1 MSIRQYVISDPANIV
16 FKQSQEDI
24 TGTPS
29 TVWQQQMVEACTQ
42 TQYIIHSDHPYLYRR
57 NNLTKDSETQFRP
70 LQTVEDYNPQYYDPE
85 YGKDPYWDDELYDKH
100 NLQFRNDDYPPTDDE
115 DDPDIVDTIL
125 SRALIEQWQRNFD
138 AIKDQPHA
146 EETQATPGLLDE
158 TAFIHVL
165 VTKEGEPAYIPL
177 STNLGLKYKKRMLYF
192 PMDFGELTIDGLIDT
207 GAHSSA
213 IPEADL
219 RKIRLLAPQ
228 SIVKEGPAP
237 TFQIM
242 VANGQL
248 ETPKSTVELKFEV
261 GDIEFH
267 EVFIVME
274 KLTGPIIGL
283 MFLQRNHTVLDMRQ
297 GILNFPYFSMQL
309 KTADHKYSNVLEPI
323 LNPDDI
329 TIPPNDRTLVEIK
342 SQIYNENTVTGVLQ
356 PSDLLHEEGDITFC
370 AAIVTLTNGND
381 NVHINNFTDQPYK
394 LKKGLH
400 IANFSVLTP
409 EQMKHVKPIDP
420 VSTWHLLNEN
430 EEDAIYYVSSLLKA
444 NRNNDQY
451 EQYWFPT
458 PENPGDEDS
467 HTPIQRRILPELR
480 KLQEAEQLNPQN
492 DDESRRKFLGNFD
505 WKDSMLQQHEIK
517 KIESLLVEYHDIF
530 ARHRFDIGMNEEF
543 TVKLTPKD
551 DSPAYSQSLPT
562 PVNLKEDILVELA
575 LLHKYGIITTLPF
588 SKYASPIFAQ
598 KKPNGKLRLLVD
610 LRKINNLISDD
621 YINNNHP
628 VSTLTDAAPH
638 MAGKKLFCKLDCS
651 QAYHCLPMADQ
662 RSVEMLA
669 FNFASRTFAYRRL
682 AQGLSRALSAFSS
695 FMREYLDK
703 VIKADQCAQYVDDI
717 GIAANDADHL
727 IKNLKATFEC
737 IRHAGL
743 KLTMHKCHF
752 GATEID
758 FLGRTITP
766 EGVKP
771 QKERITNFLEKTKFP
786 KSKKAL
792 QRYLGFLNYYR
803 NYIPRLSEKLAPFFQ
818 LLKKDEKVLV
828 TTELIQQFNEINRD
842 LDKCSQL
849 ALKQPLPNKQLVL
862 MTDASFTAAGYAI
875 LTEDDPNQKYSSSK
889 NRTLQL
895 HMAQKLLRHRNS
907 KCPYMPR
914 NS

>member
-1 MSIRQYVISDPANIV
+1 MSVRQYVISDPPNITY
-16 FKQSQEDI
+16 KQTQNDT
-24 TGTPS
+24 TGMPS
-29 TVWQQQMVEACTQ
+29 TVWQQQMTNACRE
-42 TQYIIHSDHPYLYRR
+42 TQYIFHSDHPYLYRR
-57 NNLTKDSETQFRP
+57 NSNHNDSETQFRP
-70 LQTVEDYNPQYYDPE
+70 LQTIEDYNPQYYDPQF
-85 YGKDPYWDDELYDKH
+85 GKDPYWDEDLYDKK
-100 NLQFRNDDYPPTDDE
+100 NLHFCNEDYPPTDDE
-115 DDPDIVDTIL
+115 DDPAVEDNTL
-125 SRALIEQWQRNFD
+125 SRALIHLWQPNF
-138 AIKDQPHA
+138 
-146 EETQATPGLLDE
+146 EATIPEVDVIHRQEDHKAPNSLLDE
-158 TAFIHVL
+158 TAFLHLL
-165 VTKEGEPAYIPL
+165 VSKEGESPYVPL
-177 STNLGLKYKKRMLYF
+177 STNLGPKFKRRMLYF
-192 PMDFGELTIDGLIDT
+192 PMDFGELTLDGLIDT

-219 RKIRLLAPQ
+219 RKRRLLAPQ

-237 TFQIM
+237 SFQIL
-242 VANGQL
+242 VANGDL

-267 EVFIVME
+267 ENFIVME
-274 KLTGPIIGL
+274 KLSSPIIGL

-309 KTADHKYSNVLEPI
+309 KTADHKYSNVLDPI
-323 LNPDDI
+323 LNPEDV
-329 TIPPNDRTLVEIK
+329 TISPNDHVVIPIQ
-342 SQIYNENTVTGVLQ
+342 SQIYAENAVTGILQ

-370 AAIVTLTNGND
+370 AAIVTLHEGAMRLY
-381 NVHINNFTDQPYK
+381 VNNFTDQPYK
-394 LKKGLH
+394 IKKGMH
-400 IANFSVLTP
+400 IANFSVMTP
-409 EQMKHVKPIDP
+409 EQMKHVRPIDP

-430 EEDAIYYVSSLLKA
+430 EEDAIYYISSLLKA

-458 PENPGDEDS
+458 PENPGDETT
-467 HTPIQRRILPELR
+467 HTPIQQRILKELR
-480 KLQEAEQLNPQN
+480 NLQNLEQLNPH
-492 DDESRRKFLGNFD
+492 DDADSRRKFLSNFD
-505 WKDSMLQQHEIK
+505 WKDSMLQQHEIRQ
-517 KIESLLVEYHDIF
+517 IETLLVEFHDIF
-530 ARHRFDIGMNEEF
+530 ARHRFDIGVNEEF

-551 DSPAYSQSLPT
+551 ESPAYSQSLPT

-621 YINNNHP
+621 YVNNNHP
-628 VSTLTDAAPH
+628 VSTLTDAAQH

-662 RSVEMLA
+662 KSIKMLA

-682 AQGLSRALSAFSS
+682 AQGLSRALSAFSI
-695 FMREYLDK
+695 FMREYLDR

-717 GIAANDADHL
+717 GVAATDANQL
-727 IKNLKATFEC
+727 IVNLRATFQC
-737 IRHAGL
+737 IREAGL
-743 KLTMHKCHF
+743 KLSMHKCHF

-803 NYIPRLSEKLAPFFQ
+803 N
-818 LLKKDEKVLV
+818 
-828 TTELIQQFNEINRD
+828 
-842 LDKCSQL
+842 
-849 ALKQPLPNKQLVL
+849 
-862 MTDASFTAAGYAI
+862 
-875 LTEDDPNQKYSSSK
+875 
-889 NRTLQL
+889 
-895 HMAQKLLRHRNS
+895 
-907 KCPYMPR
+907 
-914 NS
+914 